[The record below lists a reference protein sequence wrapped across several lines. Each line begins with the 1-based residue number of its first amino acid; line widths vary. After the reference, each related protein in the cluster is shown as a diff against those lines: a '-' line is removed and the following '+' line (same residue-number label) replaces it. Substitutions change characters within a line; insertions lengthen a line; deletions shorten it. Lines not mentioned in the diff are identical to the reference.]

1 MCEHF
6 PYSRQ
11 ELMAKI
17 RLEEDITSVD
27 SFEKILAKYGTGDG
41 CETCK
46 PVTAGILASLV
57 NGMILDDG
65 RDALQDTND
74 RSLAN
79 MQRGGTY
86 CKYLP
91 RNATKELF
99 LKFESHIFKLF

>member
-11 ELMAKI
+11 ELMLKI
-17 RLEEDITSVD
+17 RLEEDLTQVD
-27 SFEKILAKYGTGDG
+27 SFEKILAKYGSGDG

-46 PVTAGILASLV
+46 PAVASILASLV
-57 NGMILDDG
+57 NEMILDDG
-65 RDALQDTND
+65 REALQDTND

-86 CKYLP
+86 CEYTQP
-91 RNATKELF
+91 IATYTGLCYV
-99 LKFESHIFKLF
+99 I

>member
-1 MCEHF
+1 
-6 PYSRQ
+6 
-11 ELMAKI
+11 
-17 RLEEDITSVD
+17 
-27 SFEKILAKYGTGDG
+27 LAKYGTGDG